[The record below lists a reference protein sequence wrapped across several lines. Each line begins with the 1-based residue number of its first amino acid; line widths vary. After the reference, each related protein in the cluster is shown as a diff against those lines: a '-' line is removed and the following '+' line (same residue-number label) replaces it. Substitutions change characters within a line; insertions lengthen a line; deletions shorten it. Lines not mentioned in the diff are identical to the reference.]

1 MSERDRIRMTEQE
14 ATAFLEECTRA
25 YVTTNGPDGWP
36 HVVPLSYLLLDG
48 DVVFWTDGIS
58 RKVRNLRADDRMGC
72 LVEAGDDIGSFRAVQ
87 LQGRAEIFDDH
98 QASAEVGTRLFARY
112 SDGRLDPR
120 AEAYATALAPQR
132 VVIRLHAERTVSWDH
147 RKMMVDLGAMGS

>member
-1 MSERDRIRMTEQE
+1 MTAKE

-36 HVVPLSYLLLDG
+36 HVVPLSYIFLVG
-48 DVVFWTDGIS
+48 DVVFWTDGTS

-72 LVEAGDDIGSFRAVQ
+72 LVEQGDGIANFRAVQ
-87 LQGRAEIFDDH
+87 LQGRAEMIDDH
-98 QASAEVGTRLFARY
+98 QTSAEVGVWLFAGY
-112 SDGRLDPR
+112 SDGLMDPR

-147 RKMMVDLGAMGS
+147 RKMMVDLDAMGS